1 MSFDTERIRESTRRI
16 AKFVRKN
23 SKRPSS
29 NAIHNLRTSARSLET
44 AFATLGLDSRRS
56 VKRSLRDLQKV
67 RKRAG
72 KVRDMDVLTADML
85 TVKKK
90 EEEDCIV
97 QLVEHVGAE
106 RKAFAK
112 KLRLT
117 IDKVSPELLPSLKR
131 SGKRVRKLLK
141 QANTDPAGSDAMS
154 STMAVA
160 IKLSSEL
167 NNPAQLNRSNLH
179 QYRLKVKELRDVLK
193 LSNQANGE
201 EFLRELTE
209 VKDAIGEWHDWEEL
223 IAIATQLL
231 DHGRPCQLMK
241 HLQTTSNLKYEHAL
255 ALASHL
261 RNSYLKNGRAKKTSR
276 HSNETRLSPDVL
288 RATSAIAQQ

>member
-1 MSFDTERIRESTRRI
+1 MSFDTEGIRKSTRRV

-23 SKRPSS
+23 SKRPSA

-44 AFATLGLDSRRS
+44 AFTTLGLDSRTS

-85 TVKKK
+85 AVKEK

-131 SGKRVRKLLK
+131 SGKHVRKLLK
-141 QANTDPAGSDAMS
+141 QANIDPAGSDATS
-154 STMAVA
+154 STMA
-160 IKLSSEL
+160 
-167 NNPAQLNRSNLH
+167 
-179 QYRLKVKELRDVLK
+179 
-193 LSNQANGE
+193 
-201 EFLRELTE
+201 
-209 VKDAIGEWHDWEEL
+209 
-223 IAIATQLL
+223 
-231 DHGRPCQLMK
+231 
-241 HLQTTSNLKYEHAL
+241 
-255 ALASHL
+255 
-261 RNSYLKNGRAKKTSR
+261 
-276 HSNETRLSPDVL
+276 
-288 RATSAIAQQ
+288 